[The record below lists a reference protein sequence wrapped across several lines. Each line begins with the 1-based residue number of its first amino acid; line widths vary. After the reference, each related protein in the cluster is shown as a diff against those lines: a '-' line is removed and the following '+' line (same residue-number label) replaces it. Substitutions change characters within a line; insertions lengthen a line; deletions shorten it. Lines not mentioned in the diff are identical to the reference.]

1 MDAFRTYCRSIH
13 TLPTRWQKLWRHP
26 CHSLALLQAGRSVGF
41 PSHFLLSVYVPP
53 RRCLSTR
60 RLLASSD
67 GLAQMAP
74 KKGKPTA
81 GGAPKAPVVLS
92 PFDVHCNAANAA
104 NKALKKLCK
113 GGAAKLEA
121 NAPTIIA
128 NYTNHNLH
136 KVEPPAQKF
145 RCPVDRDI
153 RKAAV
158 VALGKLPLMALASHA
173 EALIAKLADPEDVVR
188 LAAVTVLSGPKSPPA
203 LPDHLLPHAK
213 AIAAHFANL
222 DKGVRDAALV
232 VWSRLEVCADRFGL
246 LEQVEEEVVP
256 LLEDPSGGVREAAM
270 CAIGKL
276 DASSRIR
283 LVDKIVRRLEDS
295 DGDVR
300 AGAAKALLDLSPEVL
315 EPYAQATI
323 TQVTAGASA
332 GLEVAE
338 QLRRLHLQNP
348 LLLRVAT
355 EPPPSPPR
363 KGGAGASEG
372 DS

>member
-1 MDAFRTYCRSIH
+1 
-13 TLPTRWQKLWRHP
+13 
-26 CHSLALLQAGRSVGF
+26 
-41 PSHFLLSVYVPP
+41 
-53 RRCLSTR
+53 
-60 RLLASSD
+60 
-67 GLAQMAP
+67 MAP
-74 KKGKPTA
+74 KKGKPAA

-121 NAPTIIA
+121 NAPTIIE

-158 VALGKLPLMALASHA
+158 VALGKLPLTALASHA

-222 DKGVRDAALV
+222 DKGVRDSALV

-246 LEQVEEEVVP
+246 LEQVEEAVVP

-276 DASSRIR
+276 DASSRSR

-323 TQVTAGASA
+323 TQLTADASA

-363 KGGAGASEG
+363 KGGAGAAG
-372 DS
+372 DSL